1 MTFRKM
7 RACVLAGLAMVGL
20 SSQAWAEQSWDDVV
34 KAAKQEGRVTL
45 YTSQVGVPQLDE
57 ILSAFSDEY
66 GIEVQK
72 LELRGSELFERLRLE
87 LATNRSAADLSFSG
101 GSVTLETMGVL
112 QPHRD
117 IPNAARL
124 SPEFAGNELRLPVFS
139 QSMGIIVNASVPKDK
154 RPKRWADLTDPSWK
168 GKILADDFRA
178 VGGGGLFFA
187 VTYEKFGEDYQ
198 KRLSENRPVFT
209 REIRDSP
216 RRVARGEYPVYIP
229 FILPDAL
236 LNKGLPLEVIL
247 PEEGLVYGNF
257 DAAVVK
263 GAPHPNAARMLLNFF
278 LSDKAQLIY
287 AGSAR
292 RPTVKGLEDQY
303 PENVRDFLK
312 APLLGTQ
319 EDAKVRTQML
329 QRATEMYK

>member
-1 MTFRKM
+1 MIAKNM
-7 RACVLAGLAMVGL
+7 RTWILAGLTVVGL
-20 SSQAWAEQSWDDVV
+20 GSAASAQQSWDDIVQ
-34 KAAKQEGRVTL
+34 AAKQEGRVTL

-57 ILSAFSDEY
+57 ILSVFTDEY

-87 LATNRSAADLSFSG
+87 LATGRSAADVSFSG

-112 QPHRD
+112 QPHGN

-139 QSMGIIVNASVPKDK
+139 QSMGIVVNASVPKDK
-154 RPKRWADLTDPSWK
+154 RPKKWADLTDPAWK

-187 VTYEKFGEDYQ
+187 VTYEKLGEDYQ

-216 RRVARGEYPVYIP
+216 RRVARGEFPVYIP

-257 DAAVVK
+257 DAALVK
-263 GAPHPNAARMLLNFF
+263 GAPHPNAARVFLNFF

-303 PENVRDFLK
+303 PANVREFLK